1 MSETREKDGTSDN
14 MEKSSGSENPELNLV
29 VVLEPEI
36 KHDLV
41 PIHSLLLDHAIHLQ
55 EKVNREIYN
64 IGLVRRKLARE
75 M

>member
-1 MSETREKDGTSDN
+1 MSETKDGTDKDP
-14 MEKSSGSENPELNLV
+14 ETSGVPEDPELNLV

-41 PIHSLLLDHAIHLQ
+41 PVHSLLLDHAIHLQ
-55 EKVNREIYN
+55 EKVNQEIYN
-64 IGLVRRKLARE
+64 IGLVRRKLAQE